1 MFSETSLKKIEGF
14 SASDP
19 VVSLYLNTE
28 PSGGNAETHRL
39 RLRNLLK
46 SLYLEKDV
54 ERITQ
59 FFEHE
64 YDWSGRSVAVFS
76 CAPAGFF
83 EYLPLAIPIK
93 DFIQVGS
100 RAVVAPLEDQLREYQ
115 NIGVVLVDQQG
126 ARFMHFNMGELVDQ
140 EGLMGHL
147 IKNVK
152 SGSSSSAH
160 GFRGGTM
167 DGARHIKEKVDS
179 NLRGAVEFGEK
190 YFTRHHVKKIIIG
203 GNEENAARFRAGLN
217 KTLQGMVAGT
227 FAMNMTATHT
237 EVWNKIL
244 QLIH

>member
-1 MFSETSLKKIEGF
+1 MFSETSLRKIEGF

-28 PSGGNAETHRL
+28 PSGGNVETHRL
-39 RLRNLLK
+39 RLRNMLK
-46 SLYLEKDV
+46 SLYLENDV

-83 EYLPLAIPIK
+83 EFLPLAIPIK
-93 DFIQVGS
+93 DFIQVGT
-100 RAVVAPLEDQLREYQ
+100 RAVTEPLLDQLQEYG

-126 ARFMHFNMGELVDQ
+126 ARFLHFNMGELVDQ
-140 EGLMGHL
+140 EGLLGDQ

-160 GFRGGTM
+160 GFRGGSM
-167 DGARHIKEKVDS
+167 DGARHIKEKVDR
-179 NLRGAVEFGEK
+179 NLRGSVEFGEK
-190 YFTRHHVKKIIIG
+190 YFARHRIEKIIIG
-203 GNEENAARFRAGLN
+203 GNEENSARFKAGLN
-217 KTLQGMVAGT
+217 KALQGIVVGT
-227 FAMNMTATHT
+227 FAINMTATHT
-237 EVWNKIL
+237 EIWNKIL
-244 QLIH
+244 QLIR

>member
-76 CAPAGFF
+76 CTPAGFF
-83 EYLPLAIPIK
+83 EYLPVAIPIK

-100 RAVVAPLEDQLREYQ
+100 KAVIEPLVDQLQEYQ

-179 NLRGAVEFGEK
+179 NLRRTLEFGEK
-190 YFTRHHVKKIIIG
+190 YFARHRVKKIIIG
-203 GNEENAARFRAGLN
+203 GNEENVARFRAGLN
-217 KTLQGMVAGT
+217 KTLQGMVVGT
-227 FAMNMTATHT
+227 LAMNMTATHT
-237 EVWNKIL
+237 EIWNKIL
-244 QLIH
+244 QLIR